1 MPIKGT
7 ITVAEEKATE
17 LNNASKKIIF
27 KNCVPFT
34 NSISR
39 INNTQ
44 VDNTHD
50 VDAVM
55 PMYNLTGYCDNYSKT
70 SGILWQYSRDEP
82 AINVAN
88 SNVVDFNANNATADS
103 FKIKEIISGEIGKN
117 GTKNAKIMVPLK
129 SLSSFWRTLEMYLI
143 NCEINLDLNWS
154 R

>member
-1 MPIKGT
+1 MGWNKYVSRGKYDKDNQFRFKISILRSSLCDYSDTYIPIKGT

-17 LNNASKKIIF
+17 LNNANKKIIF

-44 VDNTHD
+44 VDDAHD

-70 SGILWQYSRDEP
+70 SGIYGN
-82 AINVAN
+82 I
-88 SNVVDFNANNATADS
+88 
-103 FKIKEIISGEIGKN
+103 
-117 GTKNAKIMVPLK
+117 
-129 SLSSFWRTLEMYLI
+129 LEMNQL
-143 NCEINLDLNWS
+143 
-154 R
+154 